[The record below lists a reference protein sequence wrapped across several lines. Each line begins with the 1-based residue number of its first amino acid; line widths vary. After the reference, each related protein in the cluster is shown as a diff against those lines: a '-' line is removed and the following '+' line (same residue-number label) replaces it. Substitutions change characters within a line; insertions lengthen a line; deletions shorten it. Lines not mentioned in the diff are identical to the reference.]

1 MVYLK
6 VTTFPILSLSFPS
19 NITIGLRTAIEML
32 EKEGKED
39 CNHSSNP
46 FISFSWN
53 CKRETAFGRKTEDTN
68 QP

>member
-39 CNHSSNP
+39 CNP